1 MLLYHLH
8 ELNHKFWTHTVMP
21 PASLYGIAIG
31 QHRMHMAQEL
41 LPFTFG
47 SMEWWPGEL
56 NITPAQMSPSGT
68 ASAICDM
75 LLPSHTT
82 IWRSVQQW
90 LLMEACNRKE
100 AATHSLFVMEC
111 ARRSHANRWGGPQ
124 LQGIAN

>member
-8 ELNHKFWTHTVMP
+8 ELHDEFLKHTVMP

-47 SMEWWPGEL
+47 SMEWLPGEL
-56 NITPAQMSPSGT
+56 NIIPAQMSPSRT

-75 LLPSHTT
+75 
-82 IWRSVQQW
+82 
-90 LLMEACNRKE
+90 
-100 AATHSLFVMEC
+100 
-111 ARRSHANRWGGPQ
+111 
-124 LQGIAN
+124 